1 MRKIIIKESE
11 LVKLIEVAMDLDI
24 YTQPST
30 VATDNGNLD
39 VDDSIEDIISK
50 LKELLDMLKSGK
62 KISSVLKSQIYKNLD
77 DINKSYSN
85 IKYED

>member
-30 VATDNGNLD
+30 IATDNGNLD

>member
-1 MRKIIIKESE
+1 
-11 LVKLIEVAMDLDI
+11 MDLDR

-30 VATDNGNLD
+30 VPTDNGNLD
-39 VDDSIEDIISK
+39 VDDSIEDIIGK

>member
-11 LVKLIEVAMDLDI
+11 LVKLIEVAMDLDR

-30 VATDNGNLD
+30 VPTDNGNLD
-39 VDDSIEDIISK
+39 VDDSIEDIIGK